1 MSDRISLTW
10 SEFQKFVASSFA
22 NARSSSD
29 FSDVTLVGEDYQL
42 EAHRL
47 VLSAGSRFFHD
58 LFKRAKHEHPLV
70 YLKGTYKVEIEAI
83 LSFLYNAEVNIAQQN
98 LTQFLV
104 TSKELKVRG
113 VMEDELDSEPVDN
126 SSFAPHQENLHHT
139 QSKDF
144 SEDITETEEENF
156 SDKEVAIKKA
166 SVRCHFQKLTETE
179 SKCNLCERT
188 IQTKGGNTTGMW
200 RHLECKH
207 KDLDIWQSI
216 MEKLSD
222 NSIWN
227 HFINERDGESTC
239 KLCYK
244 IIPNRGDPGSLWK
257 HMAKAH
263 QEVDIWQREEASN
276 QLQETSLVDSKAWNT
291 ESSLGSKRMK
301 SQPWEERQSSNPIWS
316 CFVRIPGYVA
326 KCKQCDR
333 CVSFVYNFYFLC
345 HITFP
350 LFILILRRYK

>member
-1 MSDRISLTW
+1 MLKKIYRPHIVYNAQKIYRPLIIFKHVLTCMCIFPSSRMSDRISLTW
-10 SEFQKFVASSFA
+10 SEFQKFVAASFA

-58 LFKRAKHEHPLV
+58 LFKRAKHDHPLV

-83 LSFLYNAEVNIAQQN
+83 LSFLYNAEVNIAQEN

-113 VMEDELDSEPVDN
+113 VMEEEVDSELDDIT
-126 SSFAPHQENLHHT
+126 SFAPQENMHH
-139 QSKDF
+139 SKPRDF
-144 SEDITETEEENF
+144 PENFTETEEENF

-179 SKCNLCERT
+179 SKCNLCDRT

-200 RHLECKH
+200 RHLESKH

-216 MEKLSD
+216 LEKLSD

-227 HFINERDGESTC
+227 HFTNEREGE
-239 KLCYK
+239 Y
-244 IIPNRGDPGSLWK
+244 
-257 HMAKAH
+257 
-263 QEVDIWQREEASN
+263 
-276 QLQETSLVDSKAWNT
+276 
-291 ESSLGSKRMK
+291 
-301 SQPWEERQSSNPIWS
+301 RQDLP
-316 CFVRIPGYVA
+316 
-326 KCKQCDR
+326 
-333 CVSFVYNFYFLC
+333 
-345 HITFP
+345 
-350 LFILILRRYK
+350 